1 MGGKLTTLPA
11 MSSRLL
17 TLAALLTAGAVLAMG
32 ADNAA
37 QLQRCESAGRSAA
50 YCRLIVL
57 GR

>member
-1 MGGKLTTLPA
+1 M
-11 MSSRLL
+11 RLL
-17 TLAALLTAGAVLAMG
+17 AILTACGILAMG

-50 YCRLIVL
+50 YCRLAVL